1 MRWIGAGRSVQ
12 TRSVVA
18 LCGALLLSACGA
30 HYAQV
35 PARLNLQPYGRVALV
50 TFSTDR
56 DNTELGVSATRRFA
70 EALLADQSGVELL
83 ELTGADSSL
92 QALAATGDPTALAQA
107 LGREKGVPAV
117 FLGQLTVSGVKP
129 QGLVSL
135 ADGAR
140 VRASVSAELTV
151 RLLSTTSGGT
161 VWRSSAAADRTV
173 GRLAVAGGLPS
184 VSVRDPN
191 DAYGQ
196 VVNDLVHTVTRD
208 LRPTWVK
215 Q

>member
-1 MRWIGAGRSVQ
+1 MPGFPAGWPIGARGVA
-12 TRSVVA
+12 A
-18 LCGALLLSACGA
+18 LCGALVLSACGA

-50 TFSTDR
+50 TFATDR
-56 DNTELGVSATRRFA
+56 DNGELGAAATRRFA
-70 EALLADQSGVELL
+70 ELLRADQAGVELL
-83 ELTGADSSL
+83 ELTSADTSL
-92 QALAATGDPTALAQA
+92 QALAAAGDPTALAQA

-117 FLGQLTVSGVKP
+117 FLGQLKVSGVKP

-151 RLLSTTSGGT
+151 RLLSTSSGGT

-173 GRLAVAGGLPS
+173 GRLALAGGLPS

-196 VVNDLVHTVTRD
+196 VVNDLVHNVTRD

>member
-1 MRWIGAGRSVQ
+1 MPGYRI
-12 TRSVVA
+12 A
-18 LCGALLLSACGA
+18 LCGTLVLSACSA

-35 PARLNLQPYGRVALV
+35 PPRLNLQPYGRVAVV
-50 TFSTDR
+50 TFATDR
-56 DNTELGVSATRRFA
+56 DNTELGAAATRRFA
-70 EALLADQSGVELL
+70 ELVLAEQAGVELL
-83 ELTGADSSL
+83 ELTSADSSL
-92 QALAATGDPTALAQA
+92 QALAAAGDPTALAQA

-129 QGLVSL
+129 HGLVSL

-161 VWRSSAAADRTV
+161 VWRSSAAADQTV
-173 GRLAVAGGLPS
+173 GRLALAGGLPS

-196 VVNDLVHTVTRD
+196 VLNDLVHNVTRD
-208 LRPTWVK
+208 FRPTWVK